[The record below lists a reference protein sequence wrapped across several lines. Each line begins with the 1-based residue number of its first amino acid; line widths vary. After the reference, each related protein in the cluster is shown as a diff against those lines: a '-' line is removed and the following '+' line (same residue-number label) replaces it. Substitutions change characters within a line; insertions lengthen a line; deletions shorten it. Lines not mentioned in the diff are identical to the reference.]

1 MKISLWTRFLDVIA
15 PRLCVVCG
23 NRLSAVENTLCMV
36 CYMHL
41 PRSGRDNIPFEDNAM
56 ARMFWGLVPVE
67 RAAALFHYSPH
78 SDTSKIIYEMK
89 YHNRPDIGLDMGRMM
104 ARELMTEGF
113 FDGIDYIVPVPLSA
127 KRKRN
132 RGYNQSDMLAKGVAE
147 ITNITIKDKL
157 LLRKD
162 FRGSQTMLSRW
173 RRMENVKDVFLL
185 KEEETLCDKHV
196 LILDDV
202 TTTGATM
209 LACAEAMKHIE
220 GIKISFL
227 SLALTKN

>member
-1 MKISLWTRFLDVIA
+1 
-15 PRLCVVCG
+15 
-23 NRLSAVENTLCMV
+23 
-36 CYMHL
+36 
-41 PRSGRDNIPFEDNAM
+41 
-56 ARMFWGLVPVE
+56 
-67 RAAALFHYSPH
+67 
-78 SDTSKIIYEMK
+78 
-89 YHNRPDIGLDMGRMM
+89 
-104 ARELMTEGF
+104 
-113 FDGIDYIVPVPLSA
+113 
-127 KRKRN
+127 
-132 RGYNQSDMLAKGVAE
+132 MLAKGVAE

-173 RRMENVKDVFLL
+173 LRMENVKDVFLL
-185 KEEETLCDKHV
+185 KEEESLCHKHV

-202 TTTGATM
+202 ATTGATM

>member
-1 MKISLWTRFLDVIA
+1 
-15 PRLCVVCG
+15 
-23 NRLSAVENTLCMV
+23 
-36 CYMHL
+36 
-41 PRSGRDNIPFEDNAM
+41 
-56 ARMFWGLVPVE
+56 
-67 RAAALFHYSPH
+67 
-78 SDTSKIIYEMK
+78 
-89 YHNRPDIGLDMGRMM
+89 
-104 ARELMTEGF
+104 
-113 FDGIDYIVPVPLSA
+113 VPLSA

-132 RGYNQSDMLAKGVAE
+132 RGYNQSDILAKGVAE

-162 FRGSQTMLSRW
+162 FHGSQTLLNRW

-185 KEEETLCDKHV
+185 KEEESLCHKHV